1 VAVSLTGR
9 FTVIGLVPT
18 VCTKPEGKEPSTTAT
33 TEIQHELPLGNIS
46 RAPCQAERSASLS
59 ITATRTSSMPGSP
72 GSWTPLLFRSSN
84 TVPLIPPSGVLVGEF
99 VAGAVG
105 GVVTAT
111 GSAVGDSLGD

>member
-1 VAVSLTGR
+1 
-9 FTVIGLVPT
+9 
-18 VCTKPEGKEPSTTAT
+18 
-33 TEIQHELPLGNIS
+33 
-46 RAPCQAERSASLS
+46 
-59 ITATRTSSMPGSP
+59 MPGSP